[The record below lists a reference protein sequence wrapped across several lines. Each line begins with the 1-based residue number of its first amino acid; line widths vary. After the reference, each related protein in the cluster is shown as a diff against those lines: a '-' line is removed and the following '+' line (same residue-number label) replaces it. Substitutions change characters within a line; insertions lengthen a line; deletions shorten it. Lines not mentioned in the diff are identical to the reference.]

1 MLEVLGSP
9 FADETVLVNEGSRVA
24 RREKDIRASLG
35 RIYSPIMINVLIWGN
50 VARMFF
56 VEIVSLERM
65 GERFQLKK
73 LMASIPFVFETVS
86 FVDSSPLRRRKFL
99 LGRRERLLRNC
110 VTFLSVPSYRTAP
123 RLKHRCTEKK
133 KRGKNQY

>member
-110 VTFLSVPSYRTAP
+110 VTFLSVIAQR
-123 RLKHRCTEKK
+123 
-133 KRGKNQY
+133 QD